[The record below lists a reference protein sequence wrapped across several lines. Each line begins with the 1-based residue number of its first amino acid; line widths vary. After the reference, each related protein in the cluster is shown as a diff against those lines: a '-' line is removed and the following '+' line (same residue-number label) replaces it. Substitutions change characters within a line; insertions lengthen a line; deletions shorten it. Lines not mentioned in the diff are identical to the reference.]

1 MRTRVHAKRAH
12 TRTHICDNIYA
23 FGATI
28 GNSQARCA
36 CSRTLRPRTVR
47 KRTSAGALVLLQKQ
61 NKYKVVK
68 TIKLKKS
75 HHKGTPQTPFS
86 PL

>member
-47 KRTSAGALVLLQKQ
+47 KRTSAGAR
-61 NKYKVVK
+61 
-68 TIKLKKS
+68 
-75 HHKGTPQTPFS
+75 GR
-86 PL
+86 

>member
-12 TRTHICDNIYA
+12 TRTHICDDIYG

-47 KRTSAGALVLLQKQ
+47 KRTSAGARGRWYC
-61 NKYKVVK
+61 YKSK
-68 TIKLKKS
+68 TSTKL
-75 HHKGTPQTPFS
+75 
-86 PL
+86 